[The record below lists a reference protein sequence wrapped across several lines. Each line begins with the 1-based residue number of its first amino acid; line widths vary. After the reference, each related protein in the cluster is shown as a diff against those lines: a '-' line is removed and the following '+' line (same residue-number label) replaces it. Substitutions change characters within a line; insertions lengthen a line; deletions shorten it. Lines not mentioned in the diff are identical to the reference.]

1 MKLKITLFL
10 SAVVLLATLNH
21 TLQLNNTNQAADP
34 AIGMSIKNPK
44 YY

>member
-1 MKLKITLFL
+1 MKIKITIIL
-10 SAVVLLATLNH
+10 SAVVLLSALNNIW
-21 TLQLNNTNQAADP
+21 QLNNTNQAADP

>member
-1 MKLKITLFL
+1 MKLKITIFL
-10 SAVVLLATLNH
+10 SAVVLVSALNH
-21 TLQLNNTNQAADP
+21 IWQLNNTNQAADP